1 MNTVKL
7 GRMAEGAVREI
18 YRKRGYRILAYNLYF
33 GNMGELDIVAHIGAK
48 QGGLLVFCEVKY
60 RQNFTFE
67 DPSVA
72 VNRQKQK
79 RIRTM
84 ARFFLQR
91 NPEFN
96 VCDVRF
102 DVATVTSEDQ
112 YFSVD
117 IMENAF

>member
-7 GRMAEGAVREI
+7 GRMAEAAVREI
-18 YRKRGYRILAYNLYF
+18 YHKRGYRILAYNLYF
-33 GNMGELDIVAHIGAK
+33 GNMGELDIVAHTEEIR
-48 QGGLLVFCEVKY
+48 GGTLVFCEVKY
-60 RQNFTFE
+60 RKDFTFE
-67 DPSVA
+67 DPSAA

-79 RIRTM
+79 RIRKM
-84 ARFFLQR
+84 AKFFLQR
-91 NPEFN
+91 NPKFS

-102 DVATVTSEDQ
+102 DVAVVTLEDQ